1 MATMEREPE
10 RSLDYVVGRLDG
22 VLEGLQD
29 VKNGQQDLS
38 HRIDQTNERIGQTN
52 ERIDKTNERIDKL
65 ILAIVGVGGALM
77 VTVVGGMIGLGWAI
91 LQTG

>member
-29 VKNGQQDLS
+29 VKNGQRDLS
-38 HRIDQTNERIGQTN
+38 HRIDQTNERIEQTN
-52 ERIDKTNERIDKL
+52 ARIDKL

-77 VTVVGGMIGLGWAI
+77 VTVIGGMIGLGWAI
-91 LQTG
+91 LQAG